1 MDLVAHYDTRRQA
14 ALLSLSRGEAAPD
27 TLLDSPPDT
36 RRGLTVLAHSIDQRY
51 RLQTA
56 HSTVVRFHRP
66 LASPAQLVAAPTR
79 CQQQFIDTFEVWA
92 I

>member
-14 ALLSLSRGEAAPD
+14 ALLSLSRGEAA
-27 TLLDSPPDT
+27 PDT